1 MRNPNGSQK
10 DAPVTVSFPIPRK
23 AASTLRRMA
32 VSRDRRLLDLGV
44 LAVQINE
51 GESIVLGIKLG
62 KQRIKTPETCSEK
75 LRKNAKRGRVCKK
88 PSNCRNVA
96 TIHHMPNV
104 RSSKFDQN
112 PESTAK
118 IELILEG
125 NEKVRKNTLRSER
138 EIREG
143 NLFRSSNNIL
153 DTPQSDIPKS
163 SHFTTSDSSEVPMN
177 GQSSAAKLSEYQNEA
192 HSNGSNTPD
201 RSLKSGRSK
210 NELQTTERQSC
221 NASIESQASAAQTRS
236 SPIYQRPYSVSPS
249 SDTSSTSSE
258 ENFDIQHD
266 NLIYNCFVDR
276 SKYSA
281 ADMLK
286 ELAASHTRRKST
298 IVHSAEKRK
307 PNTGISKS
315 TTAKNLSHLSR
326 DGDNNGKSKICGSYR
341 DHVKN
346 IRCNS
351 ITSLVS
357 STSTVNSTL
366 KIPVTHTEQ
375 TGGLQDSGSTIV
387 KSEITQAMSHHST
400 LSKQTI
406 ASQTKILKLN
416 SSETAIYH
424 AGRKVLWSSSNAF
437 PQSSTSPAHSTDMF
451 LQLSCT
457 SSKPDSCLSNSVK
470 TIAKPNCLTSC
481 AATCNGTIKSSVC
494 STNCSDQKSDVKQ
507 PELVD
512 DGDTLHSNSQTV
524 VICTGG
530 DSVPESLA
538 VQITSTCATVST
550 KSECI
555 PGKIT
560 FVPSESSSMTVVKNL
575 TMARPAISAT
585 VAVAG
590 TNTHT
595 TWSNQQVS
603 PTYIVGAQG
612 QYGIYSTLYS
622 SECNNNQLGQQSVA
636 AAYVY
641 PVSFLYPYLA
651 MAQANGQN
659 SVQNDIVDKQKVV
672 IQSVTSSSETSL
684 LTNKED
690 SKKCS
695 ETTGNLDSMP
705 SGAVPAQT
713 QFIDLASSMRYWQQ
727 LNLLYPARM
736 QALSSANLSTNN
748 AVCTSSV
755 NTTSATFTD
764 VTKSVSSTASA
775 ILCGTNTATNSNKS
789 AAWDD
794 ESWDDK
800 RKTKS
805 LPGKLLCQQ
814 DLNENGAKHSD
825 PALSQLSCNHEITSV
840 DRVRHTEDHANESE
854 KVVEASVPVFTETP
868 PKLNFI
874 HDSSIACVNVGNSSA
889 FSGSHPAARKSANQM
904 ESASHPAKRKKLKK
918 SL

>member
-62 KQRIKTPETCSEK
+62 KQRIKTPETCFEK
-75 LRKNAKRGRVCKK
+75 LRGNAKRGRVCKK
-88 PSNCRNVA
+88 PSNHRNVA
-96 TIHHMPNV
+96 TIHHMPID
-104 RSSKFDQN
+104 RSSKFDHN
-112 PESTAK
+112 LESTSR
-118 IELILEG
+118 IERILEG
-125 NEKVRKNTLRSER
+125 NEKVRKNALRSER

-143 NLFRSSNNIL
+143 NLFSGSNVTF
-153 DTPQSDIPKS
+153 DTPQNDLPES
-163 SHFTTSDSSEVPMN
+163 SHFTSDSSEVRMN
-177 GQSSAAKLSEYQNEA
+177 GQSSAAKLSEYENKA
-192 HSNGSNTPD
+192 HSNGSNIPD
-201 RSLKSGRSK
+201 RSLISEGST
-210 NELQTTERQSC
+210 NERQTTDRQSC
-221 NASIESQASAAQTRS
+221 HASIESHTSAAQTVS
-236 SPIYQRPYSVSPS
+236 SPINQRAYSPS

-258 ENFDIQHD
+258 ENFDVQHD

-286 ELAASHTRRKST
+286 KLAASHTRAKST
-298 IVHSAEKRK
+298 AGHSVEKRK
-307 PNTGISKS
+307 PNTDISKS
-315 TTAKNLSHLSR
+315 IAAKNLSHLSR
-326 DGDNNGKSKICGSYR
+326 VGDNNGKSKISGSYR
-341 DHVKN
+341 EHVKN

-351 ITSLVS
+351 ITSLVT
-357 STSTVNSTL
+357 STSTVNSSL
-366 KIPVTHTEQ
+366 KIPATHTEQ

-387 KSEITQAMSHHST
+387 KSEITQAMSHHSM

-406 ASQTKILKLN
+406 ASQTKSLKLN

-424 AGRKVLWSSSNAF
+424 AGRKVLWSSSDAF
-437 PQSSTSPAHSTDMF
+437 PRCTTSPAHFTDTF
-451 LQLSCT
+451 LQLNCT
-457 SSKPDSCLSNSVK
+457 SNKPDSSLSNSVK
-470 TIAKPNCLTSC
+470 TIAETSGLTSC
-481 AATCNGTIKSSVC
+481 AATCNDIIKSTAC

-512 DGDTLHSNSQTV
+512 EGNTLHSNSKTV

-530 DSVPESLA
+530 GSLPESLA
-538 VQITSTCATVST
+538 VQITSTCATAST
-550 KSECI
+550 KSECV
-555 PGKIT
+555 PGKTT
-560 FVPSESSSMTVVKNL
+560 FVPSESSSTTLVQNL
-575 TMARPAISAT
+575 TMVRPAITAT

-659 SVQNDIVDKQKVV
+659 SLQNDVVDKQKVV
-672 IQSVTSSSETSL
+672 TQSVTSSSDTSL

-695 ETTGNLDSMP
+695 ETTGNLNSVP
-705 SGAVPAQT
+705 SAAVPAQT

-727 LNLLYPARM
+727 LNLLYPTRM
-736 QALSSANLSTNN
+736 QALASANLSTDN

-755 NTTSATFTD
+755 NTSATSTD
-764 VTKSVSSTASA
+764 VTKSVLSTASA
-775 ILCGTNTATNSNKS
+775 ILCGTNTSTNSNKS
-789 AAWDD
+789 
-794 ESWDDK
+794 
-800 RKTKS
+800 
-805 LPGKLLCQQ
+805 GKLSFLRA
-814 DLNENGAKHSD
+814 EN
-825 PALSQLSCNHEITSV
+825 SV
-840 DRVRHTEDHANESE
+840 G
-854 KVVEASVPVFTETP
+854 K
-868 PKLNFI
+868 
-874 HDSSIACVNVGNSSA
+874 
-889 FSGSHPAARKSANQM
+889 
-904 ESASHPAKRKKLKK
+904 
-918 SL
+918 